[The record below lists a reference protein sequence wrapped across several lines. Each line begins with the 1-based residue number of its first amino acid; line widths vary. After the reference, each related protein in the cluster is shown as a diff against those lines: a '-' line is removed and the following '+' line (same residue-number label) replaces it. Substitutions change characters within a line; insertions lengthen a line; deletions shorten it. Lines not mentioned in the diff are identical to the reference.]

1 MKAASLDCESISI
14 SRTRRRGA
22 ACAAFALFCALG
34 VPALPA
40 PAAAPWIIVSDIH
53 LNPADRSAVPVPQGR
68 DTNGA
73 LLASAVAEMQR
84 VDPQAPV
91 VVITGDFLAHRFDYA
106 KAGATMS
113 GLARLF
119 DRAFPKA
126 QFVITLGNED
136 AGCAD
141 YGFALNSAFAR
152 SVVAAW
158 TPLVDRNG
166 AAPSFARTFASE
178 GFYVAKLPIA
188 RTEAVVLDDVFWSP
202 FYHACGGNGTQD
214 GAARTL
220 DGLRSALSSGA
231 EHRWVIAHIPPGIDA
246 YASMQ
251 VGHGF
256 LAVPYLRAEPAAEF
270 LRLLQEPAGD
280 VSLALVAHSHRF
292 AYRIAGANDGRP
304 IPILLVPAISPIY
317 KNAPAFLTVDVAGS
331 GVVRAAEV
339 HAMLDGRWQDIGGTR
354 SLGLTEFSGEQL
366 VRLQER
372 LAGDP
377 AARAAFARLY
387 GTGATP
393 EINER
398 NWRSYWCTAVEFTPD
413 DFRRC
418 TGAGGFGILTGRA
431 VWLAV
436 LIALVLG
443 ALFVASR
450 GRRVV
455 RGQP

>member
-1 MKAASLDCESISI
+1 VL
-14 SRTRRRGA
+14 
-22 ACAAFALFCALG
+22 
-34 VPALPA
+34 
-40 PAAAPWIIVSDIH
+40 AAAPWIFVSDIH
-53 LNPADRSAVPVPQGR
+53 LNPADRRAVPVSQGR
-68 DTNGA
+68 DTNAA
-73 LLASAVAEMQR
+73 LLASAIAEMRR
-84 VDPQAPV
+84 VDPKPPV

-106 KAGATMS
+106 KAAATM
-113 GLARLF
+113 GDIARLF
-119 DRAFPKA
+119 DRAFPQA

-166 AAPSFARTFASE
+166 AAPSFAKTFASE
-178 GFYVAKLPIA
+178 GFYVAKLPVA

-202 FYHACGGNGTQD
+202 FYHACGASGAQD
-214 GAARTL
+214 GAARIL
-220 DGLRSALSSGA
+220 NGLRSALSSNA
-231 EHRWVIAHIPPGIDA
+231 EHRWVIAHIPPGIDT
-246 YASMQ
+246 YASTQ
-251 VGHGF
+251 IGHGF
-256 LAVPYLRAEPAAEF
+256 LAVPYLQAAPAAEF
-270 LRLLQEPAGD
+270 LRLLQEPGGN

-292 AYRIAGANDGRP
+292 AYRIAAATGEQP

-317 KNAPAFLTVDVAGS
+317 KNAPAFLTVDVVDS
-331 GVVRAAEV
+331 GLVRTADV
-339 HAMLDGRWQDIGGTR
+339 HALLGGRWQDIGGTR
-354 SLGLTEFSGEQL
+354 SLGLDEFSGPQL
-366 VRLQER
+366 IRLQER

-377 AARAAFARLY
+377 AARAVFARLY
-387 GTGATP
+387 VAGATP

-398 NWRSYWCTAVEFTPD
+398 NWRSYWCAAVEFTPD

-450 GRRVV
+450 GRRAV